1 MASGEAGCQGGPTE
15 PGAARESL
23 LTVCSPGQV
32 ASPSDPT
39 WASVIR
45 SRLHTA
51 RWQGSR
57 TDAGGELEC
66 QVLDS
71 RVVLLL
77 VPEEG
82 NRKEEGSEE
91 ESEGNCLYFKK

>member
-1 MASGEAGCQGGPTE
+1 MESGETGCQVGPTE

-23 LTVCSPGQV
+23 LTVCSPEQV

-45 SRLHTA
+45 SRMHTA
-51 RWQGSR
+51 QCQGSR
-57 TDAGGELEC
+57 PDAGGELPC
-66 QVLDS
+66 QVLDTH
-71 RVVLLL
+71 VVLLL

-82 NRKEEGSEE
+82 NGKEEGSEE
-91 ESEGNCLYFKK
+91 ESEGNCLYF